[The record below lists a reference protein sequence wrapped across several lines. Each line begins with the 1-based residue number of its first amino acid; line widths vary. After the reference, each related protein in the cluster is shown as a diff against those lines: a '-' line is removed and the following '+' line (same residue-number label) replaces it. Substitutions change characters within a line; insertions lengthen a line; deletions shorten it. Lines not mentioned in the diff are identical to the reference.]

1 MQVERRPK
9 RSAVV
14 PLKNKKTLFTG
25 GDGSG
30 KTYTFKEQVKKQHLR
45 ALCWV
50 YDYSDFK
57 DEPSKNFLI
66 LNHSKMANP
75 LKEISKEQQLK
86 EFDHFIRTG
95 IALADKGDIDLL
107 FIDEFDYLLD
117 GNEKYPESFLYLIT
131 QNRHAGGTGL
141 GVIGASK
148 RANSTNTKFAE
159 SVQQHVIFGMSGENI
174 NKKYNGYIRGL
185 GDLITGNLRKNIT
198 PLKYNQNDPKNEFI
212 VFEVGHLP
220 IIYE

>member
-1 MQVERRPK
+1 MEVERRPK
-9 RSAVV
+9 RSALI
-14 PLKNKKTLFTG
+14 PLKSKKTLFTG

-30 KTYTFKEQVKKQHLR
+30 KTYTFKDQVKKQHLR
-45 ALCWV
+45 FLCWV
-50 YDYSDFK
+50 YDYSDFEN
-57 DEPSKNFLI
+57 EPSKNFLI
-66 LNHSKMANP
+66 LNHTKMSNP

-86 EFDHFIRTG
+86 EFDHFIRVG
-95 IALADKGDIDLL
+95 IGLAEKGDIDGI

-131 QNRHAGGTGL
+131 QNRHAGGKGL
-141 GVIGASK
+141 GVVGASK

-185 GDLITGNLRKNIT
+185 GDLITGNLRKGIT
-198 PLKYNQNDPKNEFI
+198 PLKYKQNDASNEFI
-212 VFEVGHLP
+212 VFEIGHMP
-220 IIYE
+220 IVYE